1 MRCFGARRASCPR
14 RKPVV
19 LTVSKVLTGKTSHPG
34 VAAGEVL
41 VLTEPVSFWGGV
53 NHHGEIIDVHHA
65 QHKAKMTNKILV
77 MPSGRGSSSATAVLA
92 ELIRTGDGP
101 LGIVMLQCDTILV
114 IGALVSAEIY
124 GISMPIVE
132 LAQAE
137 YDQLTD
143 GMSVEI
149 AADSQSQVATVT
161 L

>member
-1 MRCFGARRASCPR
+1 
-14 RKPVV
+14 VV
-19 LTVSKVLTGKTSHPG
+19 LIMAKVLTGKVSHPG
-34 VAAGEVL
+34 TAEGEIL
-41 VLTEPVSFWGGV
+41 LLTEPISFWGGV
-53 NHHGEIIDVHHA
+53 DHHGEIIDVHHA

-101 LGIVMLQCDTILV
+101 LAIIMLQCDTILV

-132 LAQAE
+132 LDKDQYAQ
-137 YDQLTD
+137 LSD
-143 GMSVEI
+143 GMRVSVD
-149 AADSQSQVATVT
+149 ADGGSQLATVI

>member
-1 MRCFGARRASCPR
+1 M
-14 RKPVV
+14 V
-19 LTVSKVLTGKTSHPG
+19 LTMSKVLTGKTSHPG
-34 VAAGEVL
+34 VAEGEVL

-132 LAQAE
+132 LGQAE

-143 GMSVEI
+143 GMNVAI

>member
-1 MRCFGARRASCPR
+1 M
-14 RKPVV
+14 V
-19 LTVSKVLTGKTSHPG
+19 LTMSKVLTGKTSHPG
-34 VAAGEVL
+34 IAEGEVL

-143 GMSVEI
+143 GMNVAI

-161 L
+161 F

>member
-1 MRCFGARRASCPR
+1 MA
-14 RKPVV
+14 
-19 LTVSKVLTGKTSHPG
+19 KVLTGKVSHPG
-34 VAAGEVL
+34 TAEGEVL
-41 VLTEPVSFWGGV
+41 VLTEPVSVWGGV
-53 NHHGEIIDVHHA
+53 DHHGEIIDVHHA

-101 LGIVMLQCDTILV
+101 LAIIMLQCDTILV

-132 LAQAE
+132 LDQEQYAQ
-137 YDQLTD
+137 LSD
-143 GMSVEI
+143 GMRVSVD
-149 AADSQSQVATVT
+149 AYSDSQIATVT

>member
-1 MRCFGARRASCPR
+1 M
-14 RKPVV
+14 
-19 LTVSKVLTGKTSHPG
+19 SKVLTGKTSHPG
-34 VAAGEVL
+34 VAEGEVL

-143 GMSVEI
+143 GMNVAI

-161 L
+161 F

>member
-1 MRCFGARRASCPR
+1 M
-14 RKPVV
+14 VV
-19 LTVSKVLTGKTSHPG
+19 IMAKVLTGKVSHPG
-34 VAAGEVL
+34 TAEGEVL
-41 VLTEPVSFWGGV
+41 LLTEPVSFWGGV
-53 NHHGEIIDVHHA
+53 DHHGEIIDVHHA

-101 LGIVMLQCDTILV
+101 LAIIMLQCDTILV

-132 LAQAE
+132 LDQEQYAQ
-137 YDQLTD
+137 LSD
-143 GMSVEI
+143 GMRVSVD
-149 AADSQSQVATVT
+149 AYSNSQIATVT

>member
-1 MRCFGARRASCPR
+1 MA
-14 RKPVV
+14 
-19 LTVSKVLTGKTSHPG
+19 KVLTGKVSHPG
-34 VAAGEVL
+34 TAEGEVL

-53 NHHGEIIDVHHA
+53 DHHGEIIDVHHA

-101 LGIVMLQCDTILV
+101 LAIIMLQYDTILV

-132 LAQAE
+132 LDQEQYAQ
-137 YDQLTD
+137 LSD
-143 GMSVEI
+143 GMRVSVD
-149 AADSQSQVATVT
+149 AYSDSQIATVT

>member
-1 MRCFGARRASCPR
+1 MA
-14 RKPVV
+14 
-19 LTVSKVLTGKTSHPG
+19 KVLTGKVSHPG
-34 VAAGEVL
+34 TAEGEVL
-41 VLTEPVSFWGGV
+41 LLTEPVSFWGGV
-53 NHHGEIIDVHHA
+53 DHHGEIIDVHHA

-101 LGIVMLQCDTILV
+101 LAIIMLQCDTILV

-132 LAQAE
+132 LDQEQYAQ
-137 YDQLTD
+137 LSD
-143 GMSVEI
+143 GMRVSVD
-149 AADSQSQVATVT
+149 AYSNSQIATVT

>member
-1 MRCFGARRASCPR
+1 M
-14 RKPVV
+14 
-19 LTVSKVLTGKTSHPG
+19 SKVLTGKTSHPG
-34 VAAGEVL
+34 VAEGEVL

-101 LGIVMLQCDTILV
+101 MGIVMLQCDTILV

-132 LAQAE
+132 LAQSE

-143 GMSVEI
+143 GMNVAI

>member
-1 MRCFGARRASCPR
+1 M
-14 RKPVV
+14 V
-19 LTVSKVLTGKTSHPG
+19 LTVAKILMGKTSHPG
-34 VAAGEVL
+34 TANGEVL

-53 NHHGEIIDVHHA
+53 DHHGEIIDVHHA

-137 YDQLTD
+137 YGQLTD
-143 GMSVEI
+143 GMNVVI

>member
-1 MRCFGARRASCPR
+1 MA
-14 RKPVV
+14 KI
-19 LTVSKVLTGKTSHPG
+19 LTGKTSHPG
-34 VAAGEVL
+34 VAQGEVL
-41 VLTEPVSFWGGV
+41 LLTEPVSFWGGV
-53 NHHGEIIDVHHA
+53 DHHGEIIDVHHA

-132 LAQAE
+132 LNQAE
-137 YDQLTD
+137 YDQLSD
-143 GMSVEI
+143 GMNVSVV
-149 AADSQSQVATVT
+149 ADSESQVATVT
-161 L
+161 I

>member
-1 MRCFGARRASCPR
+1 M
-14 RKPVV
+14 
-19 LTVSKVLTGKTSHPG
+19 SKVLTGKTSHPG
-34 VAAGEVL
+34 IAEGEVL

-143 GMSVEI
+143 GMNVAI
-149 AADSQSQVATVT
+149 TADSQSQVATVT

>member
-1 MRCFGARRASCPR
+1 M
-14 RKPVV
+14 V
-19 LTVSKVLTGKTSHPG
+19 LIVAKILTGKTSHPG
-34 VAAGEVL
+34 AASGEVL

-143 GMSVEI
+143 GMNVVI
-149 AADSQSQVATVT
+149 AADSQSQIATVT

>member
-1 MRCFGARRASCPR
+1 
-14 RKPVV
+14 VV
-19 LTVSKVLTGKTSHPG
+19 VIMAKVLTGKVSHPG
-34 VAAGEVL
+34 TAEGEVL
-41 VLTEPVSFWGGV
+41 LLTEPVSFWGGV
-53 NHHGEIIDVHHA
+53 DHHGEIIDVHHA

-101 LGIVMLQCDTILV
+101 LAIIMLQCDTILV

-132 LAQAE
+132 LDQEQYAQ
-137 YDQLTD
+137 LSD
-143 GMSVEI
+143 GMRVSVD
-149 AADSQSQVATVT
+149 AYSDSQIATVT

>member
-1 MRCFGARRASCPR
+1 M
-14 RKPVV
+14 
-19 LTVSKVLTGKTSHPG
+19 SKVLTGKTSHPG
-34 VAAGEVL
+34 VAEGEVL

-137 YDQLTD
+137 YEQLTD
-143 GMSVEI
+143 GMNVAI

>member
-1 MRCFGARRASCPR
+1 M
-14 RKPVV
+14 V
-19 LTVSKVLTGKTSHPG
+19 LTMSKVLTGKTSHPG
-34 VAAGEVL
+34 IAEGEVL

-143 GMSVEI
+143 GMNVAI
-149 AADSQSQVATVT
+149 TADSQSQVATVT